1 MRFRIKPKPKI
12 NKDALL
18 DDKKLEFKS
27 IDTKIDIEHQ
37 MEDNVLFEADMKVDL
52 NYQNTNLGIKDRVKN
67 FRFSFT
73 KKF

>member
-1 MRFRIKPKPKI
+1 MKFKIKPKPKI

-18 DDKKLEFKS
+18 DDKELEFKS

-37 MEDNVLFEADMKVDL
+37 MKDDVLFEADMKIDL
-52 NYQNTNLGIKDRVKN
+52 NYQSNLGFKDRVKN
-67 FRFSFT
+67 FKFKFT